1 VSLLS
6 PLAESHRI
14 VRHPVC
20 RYLAETL
27 QPSSAT
33 RIQLCGRIVIEL
45 RGRRLEHTLPGRQG
59 RLLFAYLVATRPRPI
74 TRDELKDA
82 LWGHD
87 VPAACDSV
95 LSGVLSRLRHTLGP
109 DTIHGRSEI
118 SFALPPDAWID
129 LEAAREAIHRAE
141 CAVESAAWTEAWG
154 PARVALNVA
163 SRGFLAGEDAPW
175 IDERRRFLR
184 EVHLRALDCIARVG
198 LALGGMELVSAERS
212 GRALAEL
219 APYRESGYRLLME
232 VLAAE
237 GNDADALLIYDRLC
251 RLLREELGTVPAA
264 ATQALHKQLLQLQT

>member
-1 VSLLS
+1 
-6 PLAESHRI
+6 
-14 VRHPVC
+14 
-20 RYLAETL
+20 L

-45 RGRRLEHTLPGRQG
+45 RGRRLEYALPGRQG
-59 RLLFAYLVATRPRPI
+59 RLLFAYLIANRPRPI

-95 LSGVLSRLRHTLGP
+95 LSGVLSRLRHALGP
-109 DTIHGRSEI
+109 EVVRGRTEI
-118 SFALPPDAWID
+118 SLALPPDAWID

-141 CAVESAAWTEAWG
+141 CAVESAAWTKAWG

-163 SRGFLAGEDAPW
+163 SRGFLPGEDAPW

-184 EVHLRALDCIARVG
+184 DVYVRALECVARVG

-212 GRALAEL
+212 GRALVEL
-219 APYRESGYRLLME
+219 EPYRESGYRLLME

-237 GNDADALLIYDRLC
+237 GNDAEALRTYDRLR
-251 RLLREELGTVPAA
+251 RLLREELGTAPAA
-264 ATQALHKQLLQLQT
+264 ATQALHKRLLQLPT